1 MSLKSKIESLLFVS
15 LSPLSTGKIA
25 AFLKTDAEKV
35 KEALKELDRDLKA
48 GERGVHLLSVGQ
60 SWQLATDPANSPL
73 VRDYLKDEQRGE
85 LTRPALETLTIIA
98 YRGPIAK
105 AELDI
110 IRGVNCSLILRN
122 LMIKGLI
129 EAVPDKEK
137 MQTFYQITFDFIKFL
152 GLSRPQDLP
161 DYEKLNSDENLAK
174 LLHPEEVQKE
184 PDKEEETPK

>member
-1 MSLKSKIESLLFVS
+1 MNLKSKIESLLFVS
-15 LSPLSTGKIA
+15 LRPLSTRKIA
-25 AFLKTDAEKV
+25 ELLKSDSEKV
-35 KEALKELDRDLKA
+35 KAALNELNEDLKN
-48 GERGVHLLSVGQ
+48 GDRGIRLLSIGQ
-60 SWQLATDPANSPL
+60 SWQLGTDPANSPL
-73 VRDYLKDEQRGE
+73 VREYLKDEQKGE

-129 EAVPDKEK
+129 EAVADKEK
-137 MQTFYQITFDFIKFL
+137 METFYQVTFDFLKFL

-161 DYEKLNSDENLAK
+161 DYEKLNNDENLAK
-174 LLHPEEVQKE
+174 LLHPESA
-184 PDKEEETPK
+184 EEEPIQAAEAPK